1 MNNLKSV
8 AIILARGGIKEIKNK
23 NLKKINGK
31 SLLEI
36 TILQIKKNLDIDIFV
51 SSDSN
56 KILDEAR
63 KLRCHTIVRPK
74 KLSGDNSSSEEALLH
89 AIQEIEKDIECDTII
104 FPQVTSPLRSF
115 SDFPDALNM
124 FVKNEYD
131 SLFTSNEASDFLI
144 WGRSTNNK
152 LSEVNFENTK
162 RTNRQEKTEQ
172 IIENGSFYIFNK
184 EMFKKY
190 QTRLFGHIGNFK
202 MKPWQMFEIDNLEDF
217 ELCTDISKIKKV
229 DGIYE

>member
-8 AIILARGGIKEIKNK
+8 AIILDRGGSKEIKHK

-56 KILDEAR
+56 KILEEAR
-63 KLRCHTIVRPK
+63 RLRCYSIIRPK
-74 KLSGDNSSSEEALLH
+74 KLSGDDSSSEEGLLH
-89 AIQEIEKDIECDTII
+89 AIQEIEKDVECDTVI
-104 FPQVTSPLRSF
+104 FPQVTSPLRRF

-124 FVKNEYD
+124 FEKNKND
-131 SLFTSNEASDFLI
+131 SLFTSNEASDLLI
-144 WGRSTNNK
+144 WSRSTNNK
-152 LSEVNFENTK
+152 LSEINFDNNK
-162 RTNRQEKTEQ
+162 RTNRQKKAEQ

-190 QTRLFGHIGNFK
+190 QKRLFGDIGYFK

-217 ELCTDISKIKKV
+217 ELCSDISKIKKV

>member
-8 AIILARGGIKEIKNK
+8 AIILARGGSKEIKHK

-56 KILDEAR
+56 KILEEAR
-63 KLRCHTIVRPK
+63 RLRCYSIIRPK
-74 KLSGDNSSSEEALLH
+74 KLSGDDSSSEEGLLH
-89 AIQEIEKDIECDTII
+89 AIQEIEKDVECDTVI
-104 FPQVTSPLRSF
+104 FPQVTSPLRRF

-124 FVKNEYD
+124 FEKNKND
-131 SLFTSNEASDFLI
+131 SLFTSNEASDLLI
-144 WGRSTNNK
+144 WSRSTNNK
-152 LSEVNFENTK
+152 LSEINFDNNK
-162 RTNRQEKTEQ
+162 RTNRQKKAEQ

-190 QTRLFGHIGNFK
+190 QKRLFGDIGYFK

-217 ELCTDISKIKKV
+217 ELCSDISKIKKV

>member
-8 AIILARGGIKEIKNK
+8 AIILARGGSKEIKNK

-172 IIENGSFYIFNK
+172 IIENGSF
-184 EMFKKY
+184 
-190 QTRLFGHIGNFK
+190 
-202 MKPWQMFEIDNLEDF
+202 
-217 ELCTDISKIKKV
+217 
-229 DGIYE
+229 

>member
-8 AIILARGGIKEIKNK
+8 AIILARGGSKEIKHK

-36 TILQIKKNLDIDIFV
+36 TILQIKKNLDIDVFV

-56 KILDEAR
+56 KILEEAHR
-63 KLRCHTIVRPK
+63 LRCHSIVRPK
-74 KLSGDNSSSEEALLH
+74 KLSGDDSSSEEGLLH
-89 AIQEIEKDIECDTII
+89 AIQEIEKDVEFDNVI
-104 FPQVTSPLRSF
+104 FPQVTSPLRNF

-124 FVKNEYD
+124 FVKNKND
-131 SLFTSNEASDFLI
+131 SLFTSNEASDILI
-144 WGRSTNNK
+144 WSRSINNK
-152 LSEVNFENTK
+152 LLEVNFDNNK
-162 RTNRQEKTEQ
+162 RTNRQEKIEQ

-190 QTRLFGHIGNFK
+190 QTRLFGDIGNFK
-202 MKPWQMFEIDNLEDF
+202 MKPWQMFEIDNIEDF
-217 ELCTDISKIKKV
+217 ELCTNISKIKKV

>member
-8 AIILARGGIKEIKNK
+8 AIILARGGSKEIKNK

-115 SDFPDALNM
+115 SDFL
-124 FVKNEYD
+124 KE
-131 SLFTSNEASDFLI
+131 SLSN
-144 WGRSTNNK
+144 
-152 LSEVNFENTK
+152 
-162 RTNRQEKTEQ
+162 
-172 IIENGSFYIFNK
+172 
-184 EMFKKY
+184 
-190 QTRLFGHIGNFK
+190 H
-202 MKPWQMFEIDNLEDF
+202 
-217 ELCTDISKIKKV
+217 
-229 DGIYE
+229 

>member
-1 MNNLKSV
+1 MKNLKAL
-8 AIILARGGIKEIKNK
+8 AIILARGGSKEIKNK

-56 KILDEAR
+56 KILEEAR
-63 KLRCHTIVRPK
+63 QLGCHTIVRPK
-74 KLSGDNSSSEEALLH
+74 KLSHDDSTSEEGLLH
-89 AIQEIEKDIECDTII
+89 AIQETEKDVEYDTVI

-115 SDFPDALNM
+115 SDFPDALSM
-124 FVKNEYD
+124 FVKNKYD

-144 WGRSTNNK
+144 WSRSTNNK
-152 LSEVNFENTK
+152 LSEVNFDNNN
-162 RTNRQEKTEQ
+162 RTNRQEKVEQ

-190 QTRLFGHIGNFK
+190 QTRLFGDIGNFK

-217 ELCTDISKIKKV
+217 ELCTDISKINKV

>member
-8 AIILARGGIKEIKNK
+8 AIILARGGSKEIKHK

-36 TILQIKKNLDIDIFV
+36 TIHQIKKNLDINIFV

-56 KILDEAR
+56 KILEEAR
-63 KLRCHTIVRPK
+63 RLRCYSIVRPK
-74 KLSGDNSSSEEALLH
+74 KLSGDDSSSEEGLLH
-89 AIQEIEKDIECDTII
+89 AIQKIEKDVECDTVI
-104 FPQVTSPLRSF
+104 FPQVTSPLRRF

-124 FVKNEYD
+124 FEKNKND
-131 SLFTSNEASDFLI
+131 SFTSNEASDLLI
-144 WGRSTNNK
+144 WSRSTNNK
-152 LSEVNFENTK
+152 LSEINFDNNK
-162 RTNRQEKTEQ
+162 RTNRQKKAEQ

-190 QTRLFGHIGNFK
+190 QKRLFGDIGYFK
-202 MKPWQMFEIDNLEDF
+202 MQPWQMFEIDSLEDF
-217 ELCTDISKIKKV
+217 ELCSDISKIKKV